1 MSWLGIDIGGTK
13 IDIVLCDDELR
24 VLDALQVSSDA
35 GLGGDRMLDNAV
47 TAAHR
52 LAERS
57 AHPVRGVGVAAAGV
71 IDPATGE
78 VGLASS
84 TFPRWSG
91 TSLGTE
97 LSGRL
102 RAPVTVDNDANAF
115 LFGEALAGA
124 AAGHPDVLAISVGT
138 GVGGAILLRGEI
150 WQGAHGLA
158 GEIGHTPGHGDEVC
172 TCGAVGHLE
181 TIAAGPSIARRYAA
195 RSGTS
200 RGVAEIAGLAMAGD
214 AVAQGVLDDAG
225 AAIGRAVG
233 IAAVLLDCPVVVLGG
248 GVMRSWA
255 LMEAA
260 CTRTL
265 RASTLG
271 GGSGISVRLGALGPR
286 ATALGA
292 AALARAAGGPSPA
305 VTRAT

>member
-1 MSWLGIDIGGTK
+1 
-13 IDIVLCDDELR
+13 
-24 VLDALQVSSDA
+24 
-35 GLGGDRMLDNAV
+35 
-47 TAAHR
+47 
-52 LAERS
+52 
-57 AHPVRGVGVAAAGV
+57 
-71 IDPATGE
+71 
-78 VGLASS
+78 
-84 TFPRWSG
+84 
-91 TSLGTE
+91 LGTE

-305 VTRAT
+305 VTGAT

>member
-13 IDIVLCDDELR
+13 IDIVLCDDELQ

-35 GLGGDRMLDNAV
+35 GLGGDRMLDNAI

-52 LAERS
+52 LAERTQPTQS
-57 AHPVRGVGVAAAGV
+57 AVRGVGVAAAGV

-91 TSLGTE
+91 RSLATE
-97 LSGRL
+97 LGARF

-124 AAGHPDVLAISVGT
+124 ATGHPDVLAIAVGT
-138 GVGGAILLRGEI
+138 GVGGAIMLRGEI
-150 WQGAHGLA
+150 WRGARGMA
-158 GEIGHTPGHGDEVC
+158 GEIGHTPGHGDEIC

-181 TIAAGPSIARRYAA
+181 TIAAGPSIVRRYTA
-195 RSGTS
+195 RSGE
-200 RGVAEIAGLAMAGD
+200 RHGVAEIARLAAAGD
-214 AVAQGVLDDAG
+214 VVARGVLDDAG

-233 IAAVLLDCPVVVLGG
+233 MAAVLLDCPVVVLGG

-255 LMEAA
+255 LMEDACAA
-260 CTRTL
+260 AL

-271 GGSGISVRLGALGPR
+271 GGVGITVRLGELGPR
-286 ATALGA
+286 ATALGG
-292 AALARAAGGPSPA
+292 AALARKAG
-305 VTRAT
+305 RR

>member
-24 VLDALQVSSDA
+24 VLDALRVSSDA
-35 GLGGDRMLDNAV
+35 GLGGDRMLDNAI

-52 LAERS
+52 LAERTHR
-57 AHPVRGVGVAAAGV
+57 AVRGVGVAAAGV
-71 IDPATGE
+71 IDPSTGE

-91 TSLGTE
+91 RSLASE
-97 LSGRL
+97 LGARFH
-102 RAPVTVDNDANAF
+102 APVTVDNDANAF

-124 AAGHPDVLAISVGT
+124 ATGHPDVLAIAVGT
-138 GVGGAILLRGEI
+138 GVGGAIMLRGEI
-150 WQGAHGLA
+150 WRGARGMA
-158 GEIGHTPGHGDEVC
+158 GEIGHTPGHGEEVC

-181 TIAAGPSIARRYAA
+181 TVAAGPSIARRYAA
-195 RSGTS
+195 RSGTHL
-200 RGVAEIAGLAMAGD
+200 GVADIARLAAEGD
-214 AVAQGVLDDAG
+214 AVARGVVDDAG

-233 IAAVLLDCPVVVLGG
+233 MAAVLLDCPVVVLGG

-255 LMEAA
+255 LMEDA
-260 CTRTL
+260 CASAL

-271 GGSGISVRLGALGPR
+271 GGEGITVRLGELGPR
-286 ATALGA
+286 ATALGG
-292 AALARAAGGPSPA
+292 AALARAAG
-305 VTRAT
+305 